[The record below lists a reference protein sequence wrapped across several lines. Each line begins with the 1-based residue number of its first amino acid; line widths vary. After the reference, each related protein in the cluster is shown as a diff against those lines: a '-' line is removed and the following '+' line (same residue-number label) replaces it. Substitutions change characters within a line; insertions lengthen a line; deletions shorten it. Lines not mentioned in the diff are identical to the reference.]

1 MSATNHIPRG
11 GNNIGIGISMGL
23 YGRQVSYFVREVRH
37 YTVVP
42 PVITHAAFEMLA
54 TENPEIFT
62 RMGGGA
68 PP

>member
-1 MSATNHIPRG
+1 
-11 GNNIGIGISMGL
+11 MGL